1 MAVNKLGR
9 RFQSIP
15 SAVSTTLTTVPTR
28 QTDNGDKAA
37 DAGGNFFHKYKTPLI
52 IGGALALGALIF
64 FMNRKKNK

>member
-37 DAGGNFFHKYKTPLI
+37 DAGGNFFQKYTPLI

-64 FMNRKKNK
+64 FLNRKKNK